1 MTTEQNNTEKKTLRD
16 IFVKVDMYGTKT
28 PTALARVLVWIATIF
43 VGFSIIAFIA
53 SIHIV
58 STGEVGIVSKFGKVS
73 RIDQP
78 GFHFRAPFVE
88 GVEMMETREQLF
100 EFKKDDKNYPSLSV
114 STKDMQTITLDV
126 STQVSVSDPE
136 KLYTAFR
143 GQHEN
148 RIIRPRIREVAQT
161 SISKF
166 TIEEFV
172 SRRVELSNMIAK
184 DLKDDFAKYGLVVG
198 NVSITDHDFS
208 GNYELAIEEKKVAEQ
223 AVEKAK
229 SEAERQRVEAE
240 NKVKLAEQAVRQ
252 KELEAQANSKLTES
266 LTPEVLRKMELENER
281 AKIDKWNGQMPQVS
295 GSSSIVNLK

>member
-1 MTTEQNNTEKKTLRD
+1 MITENGYGDKILTTKGKIVAATAGVSVLLLILAL
-16 IFVKVDMYGTKT
+16 IFGTH
-28 PTALARVLVWIATIF
+28 
-43 VGFSIIAFIA
+43 IIA
-53 SIHIV
+53 
-58 STGEVGIVSKFGKVS
+58 TGEVGIVSKFGKIE

-78 GFHFRAPFVE
+78 GFHFRVPFIE
-88 GVEMMETREQLF
+88 GVHIIETREQLY
-100 EFKKDDKNYPSLSV
+100 EFKQGDTNFPSLSV
-114 STKDMQTITLDV
+114 STKDIQTISLDISV
-126 STQVSVSDPE
+126 QVSVSEPE
-136 KLYTAFR
+136 KLYKAFK
-143 GQHEN
+143 GQHES
-148 RIIRPRIREVAQT
+148 RIIRPRIREVTQT
-161 SISKF
+161 NISKF

-198 NVSITDHDFS
+198 NVSIIDHDFS
-208 GNYELAIEEKKVAEQ
+208 DGYEAAIEEKKVAEQ

-266 LTPEVLRKMELENER
+266 LTPEVLRKMEIENER
-281 AKIDKWNGQMPQVS
+281 AKIDKWNGTLPQVS

>member
-1 MTTEQNNTEKKTLRD
+1 MITEDNYGNKILTTKGKIVVAISGVSVLLLTLAL
-16 IFVKVDMYGTKT
+16 IFG
-28 PTALARVLVWIATIF
+28 AH
-43 VGFSIIAFIA
+43 IIA
-53 SIHIV
+53 
-58 STGEVGIVSKFGKVS
+58 TGEVGIVSRFGKIE

-78 GFHFRAPFVE
+78 GFHFRVPFIE
-88 GVEMMETREQLF
+88 GIHTIETREQLF
-100 EFKKDDKNYPSLSV
+100 EFKKDDKDYPSLSV

-148 RIIRPRIREVAQT
+148 KIIRPRIREVTQT

-166 TIEEFV
+166 TIEEFI

-208 GNYELAIEEKKVAEQ
+208 DSYEKAIEEKKVAEQ

-266 LTPEVLRKMELENER
+266 LTPEVLRKMEIENER
-281 AKIDKWNGQMPQVS
+281 AKIDKWNGTLPQVS

>member
-16 IFVKVDMYGTKT
+16 IFTEADRYGTRKLT
-28 PTALARVLVWIATIF
+28 TLARILLSLATIF
-43 VGFSIIAFIA
+43 VGFSIIVFSA

-78 GFHFRAPFVE
+78 GFHFRTPFVE
-88 GVEMMETREQLF
+88 GVAIMETREQLF
-100 EFKKDDKNYPSLSV
+100 EFKKDDKDYPSLSV

-148 RIIRPRIREVAQT
+148 KIIRPRIREVTQT

-172 SRRVELSNMIAK
+172 STRVELSNMIAK

-208 GNYELAIEEKKVAEQ
+208 DSYEKAIEDKKVAEQ

-240 NKVKLAEQAVRQ
+240 NKVKLAEQAVQQ

-266 LTPEVLRKMELENER
+266 LTPEVLRKMGLENER

-295 GSSSIVNLK
+295 GSNSIVNLK